1 MTTTGGELDLGG
13 LRSRCTGPVAGPGD
27 ATWDQARMAWN
38 VAVDQRPA
46 VVAQATDVADI
57 VAAVEFAR
65 DHGLRVAPQGTGHGA
80 AAMPDLDDT
89 LLLRTQLMNGFS
101 IDPVRRAARVG
112 AGTIW
117 EPVAQQAS
125 KHGLIALHGSS
136 PNVGIAGYTLGGGL
150 SWLAREHGLAASSVT
165 AIEVVTAD
173 GEQRRVDGD
182 DDLFWALRGGGHGFG
197 VVTALEFALYPVT
210 EVYAGS
216 LFWPGAAAPEV
227 LHAYREWTQ
236 TVPDELT
243 SIARLLRL
251 PPLPD
256 VPEPLRDVPVVDI
269 GLAFDGDAAE
279 GEDLIRP
286 LRDALAPMIDTVE
299 MVAPTELLR
308 LHGDPEEPVPAV
320 GHHAMLGELPAEA
333 VDVLVDVAGADSG
346 SPLIGVELRHLG
358 GALARPSADHG
369 ALGTLDGEFLLFG
382 VGIAGDPDGARAAAD
397 RLDDVVEA
405 MEPWSSS
412 SSYLNF
418 AEKPGHDCS
427 TAFGAE
433 SYERLRLIRRAAD
446 PEGLL
451 VGNHLIPAVA

>member
-1 MTTTGGELDLGG
+1 MTSTGGDLDLNP
-13 LRSRCTGPVAGPGD
+13 LRSRFAGPVTGPDD

-46 VVAQATDVADI
+46 AVAQAIDAADV
-57 VAAVEFAR
+57 VAAVEFAH
-65 DHGLRVAPQGTGHGA
+65 DHGLRIAPQGTGHGA

-89 LLLRTQLMNGFS
+89 LLLRTDLMNGFS
-101 IDPVRRAARVG
+101 IDAVRRSARVE

-117 EPVAQQAS
+117 EPVAQEAG

-150 SWLAREHGLAASSVT
+150 SWLARKHGLAANSVT
-165 AIEVVTAD
+165 AMEVVTAD

-210 EVYAGS
+210 EIYAGS
-216 LFWPGAAAPEV
+216 LFWPGAAAPEI
-227 LHAYREWTQ
+227 LHAYREWAQ
-236 TVPDELT
+236 TVPDEMT

-251 PPLPD
+251 PPLPE

-279 GEDLIRP
+279 GEELVRP
-286 LRDALAPMIDTVE
+286 LRAALTPMMDSVG
-299 MVAPTELLR
+299 MVVPTELLR
-308 LHGDPEEPVPAV
+308 LHGDPEDPVPAV
-320 GHHAMLGELPAEA
+320 GHHTMLGELPADAIDALIE
-333 VDVLVDVAGADSG
+333 VAGADSG

-358 GALARPSADHG
+358 GELARPSAEHG
-369 ALGTLDGEFLLFG
+369 ALGALDADFLLFG
-382 VGIAGDPDGARAAAD
+382 VGIAGDPDGARAAND
-397 RLDDVVEA
+397 HLDAVIEA
-405 MEPWSSS
+405 MEPWSNGN
-412 SSYLNF
+412 SYLNF
-418 AEKPGHDCS
+418 AEQAGHDCS
-427 TAFGAE
+427 TAFGPE
-433 SYERLRLIRRAAD
+433 SYERLQLIRRATD
-446 PEGLL
+446 PQGLF